1 MAKPETSTAVEDYLK
16 TIFTLGEWDQ
26 GPVSNASVAQE
37 LQVSTSSVS
46 EMSRRLSDLGLVDHK
61 RYGGVQLTERGL
73 GLALAMVRRH
83 RLLETYL
90 VGALG
95 YSWDEVHA
103 DAEVLE
109 HAVSPLLLER
119 MERTLDFPWR
129 DPHGDPIP
137 TAAGVLHQPEARPLG
152 TVSAGSAA
160 YVARIDDD
168 DSALLRWFAE
178 HGIGLDA
185 SLEVLGQK
193 PFGGAMTVLID
204 APPARSVDL
213 GSQAVAAL
221 WVTAEPPLVTA
232 VPGRGCHYRACRHGA
247 GVREP
252 ELVS

>member
-16 TIFTLGEWDQ
+16 AIFTLGEWAE
-26 GPVSNASVAQE
+26 GPVANASVAQE

-46 EMSRRLSDLGLVDHK
+46 EMSRRLAGLGLVDHK
-61 RYGGVQLTERGL
+61 RYGGVQLTQRGL
-73 GLALAMVRRH
+73 AEALTMVRRH
-83 RLLETYL
+83 RLVETYL
-90 VGALG
+90 VCALG

-109 HAVSPLLLER
+109 HAVSPLLVER

-137 TAAGVLHQPEARPLG
+137 TADGVVHQPEARPLG
-152 TVSAGSAA
+152 SVTAGSTA

-178 HGIGLDA
+178 HGIGLDVP
-185 SLEVLGQK
+185 LEVLGPK
-193 PFGGAMTVLID
+193 PFGGATSVRL
-204 APPARSVDL
+204 AGPPVRSLDL

-221 WVTAEPPLVTA
+221 WVTDEPPLATPV
-232 VPGRGCHYRACRHGA
+232 RGACHYRACRHLA

-252 ELVS
+252 EDAR